1 MTLQSSGPISLGNV
15 GSELGRTVG
24 TTTSLGETAVRNL
37 AAVASGAITLSNLY
51 GKSSVTFTPE
61 GGLSSA
67 SPVMLSDWAGG
78 GAAASV
84 RIQCS
89 PSAVWSWTKI
99 GSTAGITS
107 VVNGGS
113 ATSILFSLPNNG
125 YTIRQTNWNV
135 SATAGG
141 ITRYWSVE
149 LINEGFV

>member
-37 AAVASGAITLSNLY
+37 AAVASGAIRLSNLY
-51 GKSSVTFTPE
+51 GKSSVTFTPA

-67 SPVMLSDWAGG
+67 SPVMLSDWTAGG
-78 GAAASV
+78 ANASV
-84 RIQCS
+84 TIQCS
-89 PSAVWSWTKI
+89 PSAVWSWTRT
-99 GSTAGITS
+99 GSSAGIAS
-107 VVNGGS
+107 VVNGG
-113 ATSILFSLPNNG
+113 AAASIMFTLPNNG
-125 YTIRQTNWNV
+125 YTIRQTNWNI

>member
-15 GSELGRTVG
+15 GTELGRTLG
-24 TTTSLGETAVRNL
+24 TPTSLGEAAVRNL
-37 AAVASGAITLSNLY
+37 AAVASGAIGLSNLY
-51 GKSSVTFTPE
+51 GKSAVTFTPA

-67 SPVMLSDWAGG
+67 SPVMLSDWTAGG
-78 GAAASV
+78 SSASV
-84 RIQCS
+84 TIQS
-89 PSAVWSWTKI
+89 LPSAIWSWTRS
-99 GSTAGITS
+99 GSTAGTAS
-107 VVNGGS
+107 VVNGGT
-113 ATSILFSLPNNG
+113 ALSIRFSLPNNG